1 MRYGYLSMIEQKYLR
16 TKKQKAMEKWYDSFS
31 FRDALTC
38 CDLTNATLLPLR
50 KDADTALQFGLGGVV
65 CDGKYIPESGIEG
78 RVGGYYE
85 YSDEVFCDQKV
96 VYCGALIRQ
105 WGHFLVES
113 VSRLWYF
120 LRNDPTVERYVFISN
135 RSHFSSK
142 EEISGNYRA
151 FFELLGVWDKIEVIT
166 LPTRFREVVIPEL
179 GFSRKY
185 YYSNEY
191 KEMFET
197 VAENA
202 VKQCRDLHKEE
213 KVFLSRSHFPKASCN
228 EFGLDMLDNYF
239 EKNGFKLLYPEALPL
254 HEMIWYLRRSQ
265 VCAAESGTVPHNYLF
280 CQDQKDCII
289 IERQATV
296 NEIQANVDI
305 IKSLKVSYI
314 DGCYMVYPTSAGYG
328 PYFMAYNE
336 LFSAFSKSRGYLPP
350 DKQFLSEKYLRNN
363 LRKYFRAYKKAYGY
377 HWGFERWQLM
387 YGDAYY
393 EAYEDSCKVLGP
405 YLSRE
410 KALFWTDYFDPH
422 ILKAA
427 IKSLLH
433 RM

>member
-1 MRYGYLSMIEQKYLR
+1 
-16 TKKQKAMEKWYDSFS
+16 MEKWYDSFS

-38 CDLTNATLLPLR
+38 CDLTDATVLPLR
-50 KDADTALQFGLGGVV
+50 KDADTVPQFGIGGVI

-78 RVGGYYE
+78 RVGGCYK
-85 YSDEVFCDQKV
+85 YSDEAYCDQKV

-135 RSHFSSK
+135 HSHFSSK
-142 EEISGNYRA
+142 EEITGNYRA
-151 FFELLGVWDKIEVIT
+151 FFELLGVWDKVEVIT
-166 LPTRFREVVIPEL
+166 VPTRFRVVLIPEL
-179 GFSRKY
+179 GYSRKY

-191 KEMFET
+191 KALFET

-213 KVFLSRSHFPKASCN
+213 KVFLSRSHFPKASSN

-239 EKNGFKLLYPEALPL
+239 EKNGFKLLYPEGLPL
-254 HEMIWYLRRSQ
+254 HEMIWYLRHAH
-265 VCAAESGTVPHNYLF
+265 VCAAESGTVPHNFLF

-289 IERQATV
+289 IERQATI
-296 NEIQANVDI
+296 NEIQTNVDI
-305 IKSLKVSYI
+305 VKNLKVSYV
-314 DGCYMVYPTSAGYG
+314 DGFFMVYPTLAGFG
-328 PYFMAYNE
+328 PYLLAYNE
-336 LFSAFSKSRGYLPP
+336 LFSAFSESRGYLAP
-350 DKQFLSEKYLRNN
+350 DKQFLSEEYLRNN

-377 HWGFERWQLM
+377 QWGFERWQLM

-405 YLSRE
+405 YLSRK
-410 KALFWTDYFDPH
+410 KALFWTDYLDPH
-422 ILKAA
+422 ILKRVV
-427 IKSLLH
+427 KCFLL
-433 RM
+433 RTKR